1 MKKTF
6 IAFFILLI
14 FCGAVFFIGWTQ
26 LRVEPDSC
34 GIVVTKL
41 NGASEKPIQPGEF
54 YWNWEFLLP
63 TNAQLIT
70 FKVTPVNL
78 TKTTS
83 GSLPSGQIY
92 SSIYSS
98 PNNFD
103 YSFTISMTLSVSAE
117 QIASMYKAGKI
128 SDNTTLTEY
137 LNTCGDTISQL
148 VANFYLKKL
157 KDNPYLPIESYRR
170 DEIVNSIRA
179 YNEIP
184 EVDIYQLALVS
195 SKVPDYNLY
204 DKMKKNYME
213 NPVITNNNISTENEN
228 KITDKNK
235 NMNQPSQNE
244 EYVINESEIIGE
256 I

>member
-1 MKKTF
+1 M
-6 IAFFILLI
+6 
-14 FCGAVFFIGWTQ
+14 
-26 LRVEPDSC
+26 RSPPS
-34 GIVVTKL
+34 
-41 NGASEKPIQPGEF
+41 
-54 YWNWEFLLP
+54 
-63 TNAQLIT
+63 TNATTEGVVRLPSLFVIT
-70 FKVTPVNL
+70 T
-78 TKTTS
+78 

-103 YSFTISMTLSVSAE
+103 YSFTISMTLSVSPE

-148 VANFYLKKL
+148 VANLYVKKL

-195 SKVPDYNLY
+195 SKVPDYILY

>member
-1 MKKTF
+1 
-6 IAFFILLI
+6 
-14 FCGAVFFIGWTQ
+14 
-26 LRVEPDSC
+26 
-34 GIVVTKL
+34 
-41 NGASEKPIQPGEF
+41 
-54 YWNWEFLLP
+54 
-63 TNAQLIT
+63 
-70 FKVTPVNL
+70 
-78 TKTTS
+78 
-83 GSLPSGQIY
+83 
-92 SSIYSS
+92 
-98 PNNFD
+98 
-103 YSFTISMTLSVSAE
+103 MTLSVSAE

-148 VANFYLKKL
+148 VTNFYLKKL

-213 NPVITNNNISTENEN
+213 SPVITNNNISTENIN
-228 KITDKNK
+228 QTTDKNK
-235 NMNQPSQNE
+235 NINQPSQNE
-244 EYVINESEIIGE
+244 EVESKQPEVVGE

>member
-70 FKVTPVNL
+70 FKVTPANL

-83 GSLPSGQIY
+83 GSLPSGQVY

-148 VANFYLKKL
+148 VTNFYLKKL

-213 NPVITNNNISTENEN
+213 SPVITNNNLLENNDNSSKFES
-228 KITDKNK
+228 K
-235 NMNQPSQNE
+235 SQNE
-244 EYVINESEIIGE
+244 EVESKQPEVVGE

>member
-70 FKVTPVNL
+70 FKVTPANL

-92 SSIYSS
+92 
-98 PNNFD
+98 N
-103 YSFTISMTLSVSAE
+103 
-117 QIASMYKAGKI
+117 
-128 SDNTTLTEY
+128 
-137 LNTCGDTISQL
+137 
-148 VANFYLKKL
+148 
-157 KDNPYLPIESYRR
+157 
-170 DEIVNSIRA
+170 
-179 YNEIP
+179 
-184 EVDIYQLALVS
+184 
-195 SKVPDYNLY
+195 
-204 DKMKKNYME
+204 
-213 NPVITNNNISTENEN
+213 
-228 KITDKNK
+228 
-235 NMNQPSQNE
+235 
-244 EYVINESEIIGE
+244 
-256 I
+256 

>member
-70 FKVTPVNL
+70 FKVTPANL

-148 VANFYLKKL
+148 VTNFYLKKL

-213 NPVITNNNISTENEN
+213 SPVITNNNISTENIN
-228 KITDKNK
+228 QNTDKNK
-235 NMNQPSQNE
+235 NINKPSQNE
-244 EYVINESEIIGE
+244 EVESKQPEVVGE

>member
-1 MKKTF
+1 MTKTF

-34 GIVVTKL
+34 GIVVSKL

-70 FKVTPVNL
+70 FKVTPANL

-170 DEIVNSIRA
+170 DEIVNSIREEESGV
-179 YNEIP
+179 N
-184 EVDIYQLALVS
+184 IYIGSENNFDDDVTIIKSKYVVNGEEGTIALIGP
-195 SKVPDYNLY
+195 KRMDY
-204 DKMKKNYME
+204 DR
-213 NPVITNNNISTENEN
+213 VITLLNYINDNIN
-228 KITDKNK
+228 K
-235 NMNQPSQNE
+235 
-244 EYVINESEIIGE
+244 
-256 I
+256 